1 MKFQCYEI
9 YEWNRLITLQRSNEG
24 NTEEQISVC

>member
-9 YEWNRLITLQRSNEG
+9 YESNRLITLQRSNEG